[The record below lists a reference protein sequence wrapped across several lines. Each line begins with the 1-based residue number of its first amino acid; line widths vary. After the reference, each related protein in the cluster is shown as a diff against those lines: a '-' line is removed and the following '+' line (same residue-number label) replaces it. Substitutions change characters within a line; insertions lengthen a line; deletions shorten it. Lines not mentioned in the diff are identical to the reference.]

1 MNFKQFVNDYL
12 TFSRNERKGITILIV
27 IIFILAV
34 ANKVIFYFETPA
46 KLDTSLLDSAHF
58 MLNEKTEL
66 ANLSSGTQ
74 SLFTFNPNTIDGNA
88 LDSLL
93 VPREIKRNLLKFRE
107 KGGRF
112 YSANDFRKIYG
123 MNDSIFE
130 RVGPY
135 LLFDS
140 AENTKPLPKK
150 QTEIFAFDPNKAS
163 DEDFIRLGFSE
174 KQIRTIRNF
183 QNKGGKFRSASD
195 FFKIYGISETQK
207 QSLAEYVVI
216 EKEGKELVEKT
227 ERNYQVE
234 INSADSVELKNL
246 PGIGEKLSKRIVKYR
261 DLLGGFHTIDQL
273 KEVYGLPEE
282 TINGLEKML
291 LIDQGKIK
299 KVDLNF
305 ADWNELARHPYIQKS
320 RAQKII
326 QFRTKYGSFN
336 NLSVL
341 CDSMIL
347 NMEEYTRLKPYL
359 KNKF

>member
-1 MNFKQFVNDYL
+1 
-12 TFSRNERKGITILIV
+12 
-27 IIFILAV
+27 
-34 ANKVIFYFETPA
+34 
-46 KLDTSLLDSAHF
+46 
-58 MLNEKTEL
+58 
-66 ANLSSGTQ
+66 
-74 SLFTFNPNTIDGNA
+74 
-88 LDSLL
+88 
-93 VPREIKRNLLKFRE
+93 
-107 KGGRF
+107 
-112 YSANDFRKIYG
+112 
-123 MNDSIFE
+123 
-130 RVGPY
+130 
-135 LLFDS
+135 
-140 AENTKPLPKK
+140 
-150 QTEIFAFDPNKAS
+150 
-163 DEDFIRLGFSE
+163 
-174 KQIRTIRNF
+174 
-183 QNKGGKFRSASD
+183 
-195 FFKIYGISETQK
+195 
-207 QSLAEYVVI
+207 
-216 EKEGKELVEKT
+216 
-227 ERNYQVE
+227 
-234 INSADSVELKNL
+234 LKNL